1 MLKEYWG
8 FDGFRPMQEEIIN
21 AAIEGKD
28 VLAIMPTGGGKSV
41 CFQVPGLMSE
51 GLTLVITPLI
61 ALMKDQ
67 VQNLEN
73 RGVRALSIH
82 AGMSRHEVD
91 LALNN
96 AAYGDY
102 KFLYLSPERIG
113 TRLFQSY
120 LELLDVSLIVVDE
133 AHCISQWGYDFRP
146 DYLRIGKLRERVDA
160 PVMALTATA
169 TPSVADDIMDKLS
182 FKEKLVLKSGFERPN
197 LSYIVRNVED
207 KNSQL
212 LNICQGVQGS
222 GIIYARNRSKCE
234 ELSSMLQAEGISAS
248 YYHAGLGQKTRSDR
262 QAAWKDGKI
271 SVMVCTNAFGMGID
285 KPDVRFVAHY
295 DLPDS
300 PEAYFQEA
308 GRAGRDGRRAYALLL
323 WNSIDVRRLGQIENM
338 TFPSPE
344 FIGEVYQKLHAFF
357 EIPYDSGIGRQ
368 LKFSLEDFCKE
379 FSFQRS
385 PVFHALKYLERTG
398 HLTYSEEVDIP
409 TRVRISVDRKSLYDI
424 DLPNR
429 EMASLLEVLMRSYTG
444 IFSIL
449 QTVDEEYL
457 AGRLGTTVPELRQL
471 LYSLSLE
478 HVISYVPAAHSDV
491 VFLHHDRLR
500 PGNLDLMPQRFEMLK
515 EKYHER
521 SQAMKEYASETNECR
536 SRFLLRY
543 FGQTETTDCGTCDV
557 CRAKGSSEGTTRQFT
572 RRKLIEFIEGRG
584 GDYSLMEIVAEFDNP
599 SRRYS
604 PDYLTIL
611 RQLIDDGTVPVY
623 ND

>member
-1 MLKEYWG
+1 
-8 FDGFRPMQEEIIN
+8 
-21 AAIEGKD
+21 
-28 VLAIMPTGGGKSV
+28 
-41 CFQVPGLMSE
+41 
-51 GLTLVITPLI
+51 
-61 ALMKDQ
+61 
-67 VQNLEN
+67 
-73 RGVRALSIH
+73 
-82 AGMSRHEVD
+82 
-91 LALNN
+91 
-96 AAYGDY
+96 
-102 KFLYLSPERIG
+102 
-113 TRLFQSY
+113 
-120 LELLDVSLIVVDE
+120 
-133 AHCISQWGYDFRP
+133 
-146 DYLRIGKLRERVDA
+146 
-160 PVMALTATA
+160 
-169 TPSVADDIMDKLS
+169 
-182 FKEKLVLKSGFERPN
+182 
-197 LSYIVRNVED
+197 
-207 KNSQL
+207 
-212 LNICQGVQGS
+212 
-222 GIIYARNRSKCE
+222 
-234 ELSSMLQAEGISAS
+234 
-248 YYHAGLGQKTRSDR
+248 
-262 QAAWKDGKI
+262 
-271 SVMVCTNAFGMGID
+271 
-285 KPDVRFVAHY
+285 
-295 DLPDS
+295 
-300 PEAYFQEA
+300 
-308 GRAGRDGRRAYALLL
+308 
-323 WNSIDVRRLGQIENM
+323 M

-368 LKFSLEDFCKE
+368 LKFFLEDFCKE

-429 EMASLLEVLMRSYTG
+429 EMASLLEVLMRTYTG

-521 SQAMKEYASETNECR
+521 SEAMKEYASETNECR

-572 RRKLIEFIEGRG
+572 RRKLIDFIEGKG